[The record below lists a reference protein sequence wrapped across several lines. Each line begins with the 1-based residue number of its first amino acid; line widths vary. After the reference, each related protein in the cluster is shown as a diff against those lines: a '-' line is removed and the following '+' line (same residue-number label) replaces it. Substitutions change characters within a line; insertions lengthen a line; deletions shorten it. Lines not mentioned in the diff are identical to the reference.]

1 LAAKKR
7 HFCKPDLNFSQ
18 GQPPVNR
25 LPLHTLLGFAAAA
38 RSGNLT
44 RAAESL
50 HLTVSALSHQIR
62 ALEERMGRRLFVR
75 GPRGVRLTADG
86 ERLLARIGPHLDALA
101 QELRPFAPRRDD
113 VLTVSVMPSMASAW
127 LVPRLGGFLAAHPQ
141 LELNLLSSERL
152 VDFERDPG
160 IDAAL
165 RMGAGHWP
173 GVTAE
178 HLLDETLVPV
188 ASPALV
194 RRHGM
199 PTDATLHRW
208 PLLGEG
214 GEPHWAKWFAQ
225 HGGHA
230 PERYVA
236 HFDDLESLH
245 RAAVE
250 GMGVALARMVRSRL
264 LVESGQLVVLS
275 GSSLPS
281 DYAHYLVY
289 PPRSADHAGLL
300 AFRDWL
306 HAQARA
312 DAAALPA
319 TTPAPASAR
328 KRAAHD

>member
-7 HFCKPDLNFSQ
+7 HFCNPDLNFSQ

-194 RRHGM
+194 RKHGM

-300 AFRDWL
+300 SFRDWL

-328 KRAAHD
+328 KRATRD